1 MVAAGAQAPNRCQA
15 ISNSHG
21 DWPNTVV
28 PQIMSCGTLTVL
40 QTLYKLWSSETW
52 RSGTRYFLCKWWVH
66 LLTPITLSATLLRHR
81 ANARLCWQRQQPHS
95 TGKYFTV
102 VVISYRGHS
111 HTCRLQSTPENR
123 SSCHLKQLL
132 SLSVAPDIVDMTVLV
147 QPASDEKFFMWT
159 TWIHVFHF
167 TNFTKKITNVYLL
180 DNGNQDLYGKDERI
194 AHLFI
199 DETSN

>member
-1 MVAAGAQAPNRCQA
+1 MVAAGARAPNRCQT

-28 PQIMSCGTLTVL
+28 PQIMSCSTLTML

-95 TGKYFTV
+95 TGQVLYCSNYELPWTFSHMPLTV
-102 VVISYRGHS
+102 YSGESQFMPFETTFVVIGYTGY
-111 HTCRLQSTPENR
+111 CRHDCFS
-123 SSCHLKQLL
+123 
-132 SLSVAPDIVDMTVLV
+132 A
-147 QPASDEKFFMWT
+147 AS
-159 TWIHVFHF
+159 
-167 TNFTKKITNVYLL
+167 
-180 DNGNQDLYGKDERI
+180 
-194 AHLFI
+194 
-199 DETSN
+199 